1 MSDFAEIKGLVE
13 KINPTL
19 VELRKEIDEMKSNAP
34 KDVVT
39 EEKHQRM
46 AEEVTAKFADLQAK
60 QAKLEAAVRRPQNGN
75 EGKSGKLDDEAET
88 KHRDALRE
96 YMAYGTLPTGFKAGS
111 EGIEI
116 KAMSTDVNPD
126 GGYLVRPELSQTVVS
141 RIFETSPLRQVA
153 NVERTGSKSI
163 DVLIDDNEAS
173 ARWVGE
179 GASGGETDTPQ
190 LGQKVIAAHKIEAD
204 PRLTTEMI
212 EDAYLNVEAWLA
224 GKVSDKFART
234 QNTAFVNG
242 TGVNQPRGFLTYPA
256 QAVSGTYERGK
267 INQINMGSAAALNAD
282 GLIEVQNALKE
293 GYQAGAV
300 WGMKRTTF
308 GAALQL
314 KGADNYFFSPVLLA
328 NGQASIQLL
337 GKRVIFMDD
346 MPAVAAN
353 ALSIVYADFSV
364 AYTIVDRVGLQV
376 LRDPY
381 SNKGFVTYY
390 TTQRVGGDVTNFDG
404 IAIGKVAA

>member
-1 MSDFAEIKGLVE
+1 MSDLQEIKGLVE

-19 VELRKEIDEMKSNAP
+19 TELRSEIDGLKASQP

-39 EEKHQRM
+39 EEKHNRM
-46 AEEVTAKFADLQAK
+46 AEDITAKMADLQAK
-60 QAKLEAAVRRPQNGN
+60 QAKLEAAMNRPGAGD
-75 EGKSGKLDDEAET
+75 EKGLDAELDA
-88 KHRDALRE
+88 KHRDAFRD
-96 YMAYGTLPTGFKAGS
+96 YMAYGKADGLKETR

-126 GGYLVRPELSQTVVS
+126 GGYLVRPELSQTIVT

-163 DVLIDDNEAS
+163 DILIDDQEAG

-179 GASGGETDTPQ
+179 GASGGQTDTPQ
-190 LGQKVIAAHKIEAD
+190 IGQKVIAAHKIEAD
-204 PRLTTEMI
+204 PRMTTEMI
-212 EDAYLNVEAWLA
+212 EDAYLDVEAWLS
-224 GKVSDKFART
+224 GKVADKFART
-234 QNTAFVNG
+234 QNTAFVSG
-242 TGVNQPRGFLTYPA
+242 TGVGQPRGFLTYDA
-256 QAVSGTYERGK
+256 WASAGTYERDK
-267 INQINMGSAAALNAD
+267 IEQINMGSAAALNAD

-293 GYQAGAV
+293 AYQASAV

-314 KGADNYFFSPVLLA
+314 KGNDNYFFSPVLLA
-328 NGQASIQLL
+328 NGQATIQLL
-337 GKRVIFMDD
+337 GKPVVFMDD

-364 AYTIVDRVGLQV
+364 GYTIVDRVGLQV
-376 LRDPY
+376 LRDPFT
-381 SNKGFVTYY
+381 NKGFITYY
-390 TTQRVGGDVTNFDG
+390 TTQRVGGDVTSFD
-404 IAIGKVAA
+404 AIKLGKVAS

>member
-1 MSDFAEIKGLVE
+1 MTDLAEIKGLVE

-19 VELRKEIDEMKSNAP
+19 VELRSEVDALKANAP

-46 AEEVTAKFADLQAK
+46 ADDITAKMAEMQSK
-60 QAKLEAAVRRPQNGN
+60 QAKLEAALKRPGA
-75 EGKSGKLDDEAET
+75 EEAKGFDADMDA
-88 KHRDALRE
+88 KHAAALRE
-96 YMAYGTLPTGFKAGS
+96 YMAYGKTDGLKETR

-126 GGYLVRPELSQTVVS
+126 GGYLVRPELSNTIVT

-153 NVERTGSKSI
+153 NIERTGAKSI
-163 DVLIDDNEAS
+163 DILIDDDEAG

-179 GASGGETDTPQ
+179 GASSGQTDTPQ

-204 PRLTTEMI
+204 PRMTTEMI
-212 EDAYLNVEAWLA
+212 EDAYLDVEAWLS
-224 GKVSDKFART
+224 GKVADKFART

-242 TGVNQPRGFLTYPA
+242 TGVGQPRGFLTYA
-256 QAVSGTYERGK
+256 AWAAAGTYERDK
-267 INQINMGSAAALNAD
+267 IEQINMGTADALNAD

-293 GYQAGAV
+293 AYQPGAV

-314 KGADNYFFSPVLLA
+314 KGSDNYFFSPVLLRD
-328 NGQASIQLL
+328 GQASMQLL
-337 GKRVIFMDD
+337 GKPVIFMDD
-346 MPAVAAN
+346 MPAVAAA
-353 ALSIVYADFSV
+353 ALSVVYADFSV
-364 AYTIVDRVGLQV
+364 GYTILDRVGLQV
-376 LRDPY
+376 LRDPFT
-381 SNKGFVTYY
+381 NKGFVTYY
-390 TTQRVGGDVTNFDG
+390 TTQRVGGDVTNFD
-404 IAIGKVAA
+404 AVKIGKVAA

>member
-19 VELRKEIDEMKSNAP
+19 VELRKEIDEMKSSAP

-39 EEKHQRM
+39 EEKHKRM
-46 AEEVTAKFADLQAK
+46 ADEITAKMAEMQSK
-60 QAKLEAAVRRPQNGN
+60 QAKLEAAMSRPGG
-75 EGKSGKLDDEAET
+75 EGKATDAEFEA

-96 YMAYGTLPTGFKAGS
+96 YMAYGILPTGFKAGS
-111 EGIEI
+111 EGVEI

-126 GGYLVRPELSQTVVS
+126 GGYLVRPELSQTIVS

-153 NVERTGSKSI
+153 NVERTSAKSI
-163 DVLIDDNEAS
+163 DILIDDNEAAAS
-173 ARWVGE
+173 WVGE
-179 GASGGETDTPQ
+179 GASVGETDTPE
-190 LGQKVIAAHKIEAD
+190 LGQKVIAAHTIKAN
-204 PRLTTEMI
+204 PRMTTEMI
-212 EDAYLNVEAWLA
+212 EDAYLDVEAWLS
-224 GKVSDKFART
+224 GKVADKFART
-234 QNTAFVNG
+234 QNSTFVNG

-267 INQINMGSAAALNAD
+267 INQVAMGTADALNAD
-282 GLIEVQNALKE
+282 GLIAVQNALKE
-293 GYQAGAV
+293 GYQANAV

-328 NGQASIQLL
+328 NGQATTQLL
-337 GKRVIFMDD
+337 GKPVIFMDD

-353 ALSIVYADFSV
+353 ALSVVYADFSV
-364 AYTIVDRVGLQV
+364 AYTILDRVGLQV

-381 SNKGFVTYY
+381 TNEGFVTYV
-390 TTQRVGGDVTNFDG
+390 TRQRVGGDVTNFDG

>member
-19 VELRKEIDEMKSNAP
+19 VELRKEIDEMKSSAA

-39 EEKHQRM
+39 EEKHKRM
-46 AEEVTAKFADLQAK
+46 ADDITAKMAEMQSK
-60 QAKLEAAVRRPQNGN
+60 QAKLEAAMSRPGG
-75 EGKSGKLDDEAET
+75 EGKATDAEFEA

-111 EGIEI
+111 EGVEI
-116 KAMSTDVNPD
+116 KSMSTDVNPD
-126 GGYLVRPELSQTVVS
+126 GGYLVRPELSQTIVS

-153 NVERTGSKSI
+153 NVERTSAKSI
-163 DVLIDDNEAS
+163 DILIDDNEAA

-179 GASGGETDTPQ
+179 GASGGETDTPE

-204 PRLTTEMI
+204 PRMTTEMI
-212 EDAYLNVEAWLA
+212 EDAYLDVEAWLS
-224 GKVSDKFART
+224 GKVADKFART
-234 QNTAFVNG
+234 QNSAFVNG

-267 INQINMGSAAALNAD
+267 INQVAMGTADALNAD
-282 GLIEVQNALKE
+282 GLIAVQNALKE
-293 GYQAGAV
+293 GYQANAV
-300 WGMKRTTF
+300 FGMKRTTF

-328 NGQASIQLL
+328 NGQATMQLL
-337 GKRVIFMDD
+337 GKPVIFMDD

-353 ALSIVYADFSV
+353 ALSVVYADFSV
-364 AYTIVDRVGLQV
+364 AYTIADRVGLQV

-381 SNKGFVTYY
+381 TNKGFVTYY

>member
-1 MSDFAEIKGLVE
+1 MSDLQEIKGLVE

-19 VELRKEIDEMKSNAP
+19 VELRSEIDAMKAAAP

-46 AEEVTAKFADLQAK
+46 ADDITAKMADMQAK
-60 QAKLEAAVRRPQNGN
+60 QAKLEAALNRPDGG
-75 EGKSGKLDDEAET
+75 EGKGMDVEMEA
-88 KHRDALRE
+88 KHRDLFRD
-96 YMAYGTLPTGFKAGS
+96 YMAYGKADGLKETR

-126 GGYLVRPELSQTVVS
+126 GGYLVRPELSSTIVS

-153 NVERTGSKSI
+153 NVERTGGKSI
-163 DVLIDDNEAS
+163 DILIDDNEAG

-179 GASGGETDTPQ
+179 GASGGQTDTPQ
-190 LGQKVIAAHKIEAD
+190 IGQKVIAAHKIEAD
-204 PRLTTEMI
+204 PRMTTEMI

-224 GKVSDKFART
+224 GKVADKFART
-234 QNTAFVNG
+234 QNTTFVNG
-242 TGVNQPRGFLTYPA
+242 TGTGQPRGFLTYA
-256 QAVSGTYERGK
+256 AWAAAGVYERDK
-267 INQINMGSAAALNAD
+267 IEQINMGSAAALNAD

-293 GYQAGAV
+293 GYQAPAV

-314 KGADNYFFSPVLLA
+314 KGNDNYFFSPVLMA

-337 GKRVIFMDD
+337 GKPVVFMDD

-353 ALSIVYADFSV
+353 ALSIVYADFRV
-364 AYTIVDRVGLQV
+364 AYTILDRVGLQV
-376 LRDPY
+376 LRDPFT
-381 SNKGFVTYY
+381 NKGFITYY

-404 IAIGKVAA
+404 IKIGKVAA